1 KELKSKSVA
10 LLSAD
15 PKSAGKSKLAGKSV
29 IVSDDSEEE
38 ETEANQF
45 NVENELKNM
54 NDSLALLTMR
64 YKKFL
69 RKPTFQGGASKNDGK
84 KVFQEKESKTRV
96 ICYHCDRPGHFA
108 SECRQP
114 PRKTDKPSAEK
125 NEGYYKAKYLKLK

>member
-1 KELKSKSVA
+1 MTLQAVYGNLLTHELEVEQRQANLKELKNKSDD

-38 ETEANQF
+38 EPEANQL

-69 RKPTFQGGASKNDGK
+69 RKPTFQGGALKSDGK
-84 KVFQEKESKTRV
+84 KVFQEKESKT
-96 ICYHCDRPGHFA
+96 
-108 SECRQP
+108 
-114 PRKTDKPSAEK
+114 
-125 NEGYYKAKYLKLK
+125 